1 MAMTEAE
8 LSMGLDE
15 RVFRAHVRAGPF
27 QSGLDRGHWR
37 LVSITWPYAIISV
50 SAAARS
56 GAPDE
61 YTLRFDL
68 AGYPQSAPT
77 ARPWDA
83 DQDAPLPSA
92 RWPHGQSRV
101 PQAFRPDWQGGSALY
116 MPCDRVSFQGH
127 DAWQSQH
134 PHMLW
139 KPTGDITQYLGII
152 HELLTSS
159 DYSGIRGA

>member
-1 MAMTEAE
+1 MAEAE
-8 LSMGLDE
+8 LLTGIDE

-27 QSGLDRGHWR
+27 QSGVDRGRWR
-37 LVSITWPYAIISV
+37 LISIGWPYAIIGL
-50 SAAARS
+50 SAAPRP

-61 YTLRFDL
+61 YALRFNL

-77 ARPWDA
+77 ARPWDVE
-83 DQDAPLPSA
+83 QDAPLPTA
-92 RWPHGQSRV
+92 RWPHGRSRV

-116 MPCDRVSFQGH
+116 LPCDRVSFQGH
-127 DAWQSQH
+127 DAWRSQH

-139 KPTGDITQYLGII
+139 KPTGDITQYLQII
-152 HELLTSS
+152 YELLTSS